1 MERRKKKERKP
12 RVIIATAS
20 RRIKHKGT
28 ERLNLGISFHH
39 AGPRSA
45 ATVTVILHRFYNR
58 PKKIY
63 YIAWPRRCCG
73 HVCEGVVSCL
83 SNTPQVVGPAAK
95 VADAGDAVL
104 LDGVTLPRIINL
116 LAGPAGPP
124 VPQLSDHTWWI
135 VQFQL
140 PSPLPHAQGRFL
152 VRLTPVS
159 PLFKR
164 CTWQEREKLSDSEPR
179 CLTSFS

>member
-1 MERRKKKERKP
+1 MQLGRGGDGDGEEKKERKP

-58 PKKIY
+58 PKRVY
-63 YIAWPRRCCG
+63 YTAWPRRCRG
-73 HVCEGVVSCL
+73 HVCDGVVSCL

-95 VADAGDAVL
+95 VADAEDAV

-116 LAGPAGPP
+116 LAGPAGPQSHNYP
-124 VPQLSDHTWWI
+124 ITNGGLCSSNCP
-135 VQFQL
+135 
-140 PSPLPHAQGRFL
+140 
-152 VRLTPVS
+152 RLFRMLKVGS
-159 PLFKR
+159 
-164 CTWQEREKLSDSEPR
+164 WSG
-179 CLTSFS
+179 